1 MGSSKSK
8 GRKNQRTH
16 KPSAQPTPRKQ
27 APQPVKKERGGWLI
41 AILVF
46 ILIHAVFSAILL
58 LIYHKDP
65 GPAKPWLLA
74 AALIISLAEIVAVVA
89 LWYWKKWGLY
99 LYVVAVLAGIGVG
112 LVAYPSMLVAFH
124 GIVPVA
130 LLGYVLSYQKK
141 LALLE

>member
-41 AILVF
+41 AVLV
-46 ILIHAVFSAILL
+46 LILL
-58 LIYHKDP
+58 DAVLTSVLLLMYHKDP
-65 GPAKPWLLA
+65 GLARPWLWA
-74 AALIISLAEIVAVVA
+74 AALLISLAEIVAVVA

-99 LYVVAVLAGIGVG
+99 LYLVAVLAGI
-112 LVAYPSMLVAFH
+112 
-124 GIVPVA
+124 
-130 LLGYVLSYQKK
+130 
-141 LALLE
+141 

>member
-16 KPSAQPTPRKQ
+16 RSSAQPTPRKQ

-41 AILVF
+41 AILAF
-46 ILIHAVFSAILL
+46 ILIHAVFSAVLL
-58 LIYHKDP
+58 LIYRKDP
-65 GPAKPWLLA
+65 GPVQPWLWA
-74 AALIISLAEIVAVVA
+74 AAFIVSLAEIAAVVA

-99 LYVVAVLAGIGVG
+99 LYIVAVLAGIGVG
-112 LVAYPSMLVAFH
+112 LVAFPSLLVAFH
-124 GIVPVA
+124 GIVPLA

-141 LALLE
+141 MALLE